1 MRLLVTGGAGFIGAV
16 AARRGLLRGDEVWV
30 LDDLSRAG
38 SEERLAGLLRDGL
51 ESRRFLRVDLSD
63 RGAAEAALE
72 GVPEP
77 EAVLH
82 LASQVAV
89 TTSVEDPLRDFQV
102 NAAGTVHLLEWVR
115 RRAPGAAVVYASTNK
130 VYGELADLVVERR
143 GDRLA
148 FRDLPR
154 GVAEDRPVDFH
165 SPYGCSKGAADL
177 YCVDYARIFGLRT
190 AVLRQSCIYG
200 PEQSG
205 EERQGWVSCFA
216 RAVRDRAPSTETA
229 TRPAT
234 CSTSRTCATC
244 TTWWSE
250 GGSGWRGTCTTSGAA
265 RRRPAPCGRCWGS
278 SEGSRASPSPCGT
291 APSGPATSRSSSRT
305 WGRPRGSWDGGPGSS
320 PRRGWRGCGRRWPG
334 GGEGR
339 GITSPC
345 GPRSVAGTP
354 A

>member
-38 SEERLAGLLRDGL
+38 SEARLVGLFRDGL
-51 ESRRFLRVDLSD
+51 EPRRLLRVDLSD
-63 RGAAEAALE
+63 RGAATAALE

-77 EAVLH
+77 DAVLH

-115 RRAPGAAVVYASTNK
+115 RRAPGAALVYASTNK

-177 YCVDYARIFGLRT
+177 YCVDYARIFGLHT

-216 RAVRDRAPSTETA
+216 RAVRDRAPLTFYGDGYQTRDLLHVEDLCDLYDVVIHRGERLAGDVYNVGGGAPTA
-229 TRPAT
+229 RSLWEVLGELQRVSGITVPVRHGPIRPGDQPVFVADVGKAE
-234 CSTSRTCATC
+234 R
-244 TTWWSE
+244 E
-250 GGSGWRGTCTTSGAA
+250 LGWRP
-265 RRRPAPCGRCWGS
+265 RIQPE
-278 SEGSRASPSPCGT
+278 EGVAGLWEEM
-291 APSGPATSRSSSRT
+291 A
-305 WGRPRGSWDGGPGSS
+305 
-320 PRRGWRGCGRRWPG
+320 
-334 GGEGR
+334 GR
-339 GITSPC
+339 G
-345 GPRSVAGTP
+345 
-354 A
+354 